1 MLDEERRFY
10 AAQADEWAKAY
21 PRKFVVVK
29 GEEVVGFFDTLD
41 EALTAGA
48 SKFGL
53 TSFLRGEPFLVRQLG
68 ANVEAVQVPALTLG
82 LLRAHP

>member
-53 TSFLRGEPFLVRQLG
+53 TSFLVRQLG